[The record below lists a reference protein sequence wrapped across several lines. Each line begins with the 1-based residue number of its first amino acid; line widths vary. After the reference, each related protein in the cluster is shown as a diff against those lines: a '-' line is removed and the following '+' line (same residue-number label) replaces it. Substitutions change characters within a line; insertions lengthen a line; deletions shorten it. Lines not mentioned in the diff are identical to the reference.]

1 MIIAIDAMGGDHAPD
16 SAAAGALQAAA
27 EWSDITIK
35 LVGDEAKLAPL
46 IGEGKPNLQIVH
58 AGEVISGDDE
68 PVRAVRRKKDA
79 SMVVAGRMVKEGEA
93 DAMISAGNTGA
104 LMTTGLLVVGRM
116 NGVERP
122 ALAPMIPT
130 LDESGQGTLAL
141 DLGANMDA
149 KPEHLAQYAL
159 MGSLYREK
167 VHGIA
172 NPRVGLLNVGT
183 EPGKGNELTKAAFP
197 LISELPINFVGNVE
211 ARDILDGVCDV
222 LVCDGFAGNILLKAL
237 EGTAGAVF
245 KLLKQ
250 ELTSSF
256 KAKIG
261 AALVMP
267 QLRGLRSKM
276 DYKEHGG
283 APLLGLNGLVI
294 KAHGSSDAEAI
305 KNAVRQAKIALESQ
319 LVSSISSSMQIMVR
333 EQKQTDEQDAAYEQ
347 ENEQISGKRVTD

>member
-1 MIIAIDAMGGDHAPD
+1 MIIAIDAMGGDHAPE
-16 SAAAGALQAAA
+16 STAAGALAAAA
-27 EWSDITIK
+27 EWSDVTIK
-35 LVGDEAKLAPL
+35 LIGDESKLAPL
-46 IGEGKPNLQIVH
+46 IGAGRSNLTIVH
-58 AGEVISGDDE
+58 AGEVISGEDE
-68 PVRAVRRKKDA
+68 PVKAVRRKKDA
-79 SMVVAGRMVKEGEA
+79 SMVVAGRMVKEGLA

-104 LMTTGLLVVGRM
+104 LMTAGLLVVGRM
-116 NGVERP
+116 SGVERP

-130 LDESGQGTLAL
+130 LDERGTGTLAL

-167 VHGIA
+167 VDGIER
-172 NPRVGLLNVGT
+172 PRVGLLNVGT

-197 LISELPINFVGNVE
+197 LLSELPVNFVGNVE

-222 LVCDGFAGNILLKAL
+222 LVCDGFAGNILLKSL

-256 KAKIG
+256 KAKVG
-261 AALVMP
+261 AALIMP

-283 APLLGLNGLVI
+283 APLLGLNGLVV

-305 KNAVRQAKIALESQ
+305 KNAVRQSRTALEHR
-319 LVSSISSSMQIMVR
+319 LVSSISESMATLNQ
-333 EQKQTDEQDAAYEQ
+333 
-347 ENEQISGKRVTD
+347 QISGK